1 MLAVI
6 IVILIIWAVMW
17 GFYKFMYPRAPKSMM
32 PKKGDVT
39 TPRQCNFCGNS
50 LAEYRGVLETK
61 LVSLEENSAADL
73 AVIAALVS
81 SFKNMEI
88 AQDVLVLGEVGLTGE
103 VRRVPHLGKRL
114 KEAQAVGFKKFI
126 IPAANLAEVVK
137 MAGVFAVDNVEEA
150 LREIF
155 PRKRS

>member
-1 MLAVI
+1 MLGVI

-61 LVSLEENSAADL
+61 PISAAENSTAAHE
-73 AVIAALVS
+73 S
-81 SFKNMEI
+81 SN
-88 AQDVLVLGEVGLTGE
+88 DVTANKELFFCNYE
-103 VRRVPHLGKRL
+103 HQADFHAGKTY
-114 KEAQAVGFKKFI
+114 Q
-126 IPAANLAEVVK
+126 
-137 MAGVFAVDNVEEA
+137 VDA
-150 LREIF
+150 
-155 PRKRS
+155 

>member
-61 LVSLEENSAADL
+61 PVFMEENSTVANQSDNSIADN
-73 AVIAALVS
+73 
-81 SFKNMEI
+81 K
-88 AQDVLVLGEVGLTGE
+88 VLFFCNYE
-103 VRRVPHLGKRL
+103 HQADFHAGKTYQA
-114 KEAQAVGFKKFI
+114 EA
-126 IPAANLAEVVK
+126 
-137 MAGVFAVDNVEEA
+137 
-150 LREIF
+150 
-155 PRKRS
+155 

>member
-50 LAEYRGVLETK
+50 LAEYRGVLEPTPT
-61 LVSLEENSAADL
+61 LNSNND
-73 AVIAALVS
+73 
-81 SFKNMEI
+81 M
-88 AQDVLVLGEVGLTGE
+88 
-103 VRRVPHLGKRL
+103 
-114 KEAQAVGFKKFI
+114 
-126 IPAANLAEVVK
+126 AANKALFFCNYEHQADFH
-137 MAGVFAVDNVEEA
+137 AGKTYQADA
-150 LREIF
+150 
-155 PRKRS
+155 